1 MSVLVFSHA
10 PNRKTQKIT
19 GADTNW
25 HQVTIPADVP
35 VASGDV
41 NITVAMCT
49 VANAGN
55 AAGSLCLVAFDQ
67 ATATEDG
74 FPILGGQTLVFGKN
88 VNIWYKLSSS
98 SDFLYLI
105 YAF

>member
-1 MSVLVFSHA
+1 MAELVFPHA
-10 PNRKTQKIT
+10 PNRVTQKIT
-19 GADTNW
+19 GADTSW
-25 HQVTIPADVP
+25 HQVSIPSDVP
-35 VASGDV
+35 LPSGNV
-41 NITVAMCT
+41 NVTVAMVT

-55 AAGSLCLVAFDQ
+55 AAGSLCLVDFDQ
-67 ATATEDG
+67 ATTPSTG

-88 VNIWYKLSSS
+88 ANIWYKLSSA